1 MEENKN
7 LMLEQKDI
15 EELHESL
22 SSIDLVDSLLSQGN
36 EENIIKLTVHKKNY
50 TKLKIQPE
58 KNHCRPHFHIEY
70 KQEYSASYAIDSLE
84 KLAGNMPKK
93 YEKPIID
100 WAEEK
105 RENLK
110 ATWDQLKAGEDVRE
124 LVSEKKS
131 IQM

>member
-15 EELHESL
+15 EELHERLSRIDLLDSL
-22 SSIDLVDSLLSQGN
+22 SRQGN
-36 EENIIKLTVHKKNY
+36 EENIKLTVHKINY
-50 TKLKIQPE
+50 AKLKIQPE
-58 KNHCRPHFHIEY
+58 KNHWRPHFHIEY
-70 KQEYSASYAIDSLE
+70 KQEHSASYAIDSLE

-100 WAEEK
+100 WADEQ

-110 ATWDQLKAGEDVRE
+110 ATWDKLKAGEDVRE
-124 LVSEKKS
+124 FVSEKKS
-131 IQM
+131 IFF